1 MSRPIERAD
10 RDRILELL
18 NAEPEK
24 LWSPAA
30 VLEQLNQAELNR
42 DQVRQRL
49 RRMLQAGEI
58 ARPVPGYYK
67 ANPENP

>member
-10 RDRILELL
+10 RDRILELF
-18 NAEPEK
+18 NAEPDK
-24 LWSPAA
+24 LWSPSA
-30 VLEQLNQAELNR
+30 VLEQLDQPELNR

-49 RRMLQAGEI
+49 RRMLQSGEI

-67 ANPENP
+67 SK